1 MLRVTCASS
10 SAKQTISR
18 LSRTKRSNVRI
29 RSYKSP
35 STSYGS
41 HVHGPQCASTSKKRI
56 GTSCINHRI
65 AFESS
70 PISFESRRLF
80 SLRIF
85 SKESIDPVIKDSNSN
100 DITKGNGEKSSISE
114 YNSLP
119 TLLHNRYK
127 QIAKRWP
134 KHKNYSFE
142 KVLLKDGN
150 LTTWRASFLC
160 PITGI
165 RIHSGTLRDENFY
178 VGDRISDVFSDG
190 GKLSYRTPS
199 VAKRVCA
206 ATVADC
212 LFPDARRYCEEDPSV
227 DLHTA
232 IIKAM
237 NGNEI
242 GTLHSIPQFV
252 HNRYEEIAKRGPKHE
267 NYSFEKVLL
276 KDGNL
281 ITWKASFLCPITGIR
296 IHSGT
301 LRNEKSFLGDRI
313 SDVLSDGGEISYRS
327 QYVAKRVCAA
337 TVADY
342 LAANDIKHAIPGTYQ
357 YCEEDPNVD
366 LHAAIRESNM
376 GTNAD
381 TNKDAFTEAP
391 ASASLC
397 TLVQQQQ
404 NVSDVSEEKS
414 YVFPTKGAVKRFE
427 NPMSALFHLH
437 RLYNPKDLKAAAVND
452 GLTYK
457 SISHRGIDGSERI
470 YWTSE
475 FRSPVTSEIFSAGN
489 SIGQDSICVDGKA
502 YYGGK
507 KAAKAA
513 VLSRAVDCFVHRQG
527 WINHDSASE
536 PYQFPSDYL
545 EGVSYEPFCL
555 DTPYDSSADVKICL
569 DPIRESNMGTNADTN
584 KDAFTEAPA
593 SASLCT
599 LVQQQQNVSDVSE
612 EKSYVFPTKGA
623 VKRFENPMSALFHLH
638 RLYNPKD
645 LKAAAVNDGLT
656 YKSISHRGID
666 GSERIYWTSEFRSPV
681 TSEIFSAGNSI
692 GQDSIC
698 VDGKAYYGGKKA
710 AKAAVLSRAVDCFVH
725 RQGWINHDSASEPYQ
740 FPSDYLEGVSYEPF
754 CLDTPY
760 DSSADVKICL
770 DPFVPPPRKE
780 NTSETLVTAKSV
792 VYNSYQKVL
801 REAINQDCFVTE
813 SIDVDIN
820 GEIVPY
826 WTSTFECPITGRLFG
841 TGTLIYADEDPYDE
855 SSFPTMQ
862 VVGGVICYSNQ
873 KLAEHACAGRTFD
886 ILSASNFFS
895 SFGANNHYEVPQFCQ
910 EDPNSDEEECEEV
923 DEFVIETIPFA
934 GNFGLDGST
943 CRTTMDVILD
953 TWAEHSSNR
962 ANDLL
967 SGDPISTA
975 VSWIENMQAEAD
987 GLLSR
992 NTPTALSSLRQ
1003 STVSTFSCNAILK
1016 ALANCKKPGAD
1027 DDIRQLSRKILSLM
1041 IDLSRDRSEVTALS
1055 CSPDVTTFNL
1065 FIPCIR
1071 STALRKS
1078 AEEAEA
1084 FLEDMLNG
1092 RPYKGFGLPK
1102 PDSNTFNTVM
1112 KQWQSVPDEE
1122 KQDHISRLFL
1132 MLEAKMTPLNTLG
1145 PNKETFMIALR
1156 SLASERRDETS
1167 PFIFNPE
1174 KAQKWI
1180 DCMEKH
1186 ALQSNE
1192 ENMTIDADVYNAA
1205 LPCESYKTDV
1215 QKQTFPSRLSAGNI
1229 IRHNACNVEKWF
1241 RSMQRISSE
1250 EGKQFVAPNRST
1262 YESVIQAWVQNK
1274 SKEGLANA
1282 EKWAFEAVDD
1292 PNIYP
1297 RIDMFRTLIEAW
1309 AHSGDESSPMKIQTL
1324 IERLDALSK
1333 TIPELEPDGNLRSLT
1348 ITAWRN
1354 YQLRYGDKSSTV
1366 GHPSD
1371 LQGIG
1376 PECMAYL
1383 TSIVDKNE
1391 DNILQG
1397 GVFELLIDI
1406 WSDTSSLQR
1415 TSRDDAFNRAGGMID
1430 TIDIYYKY
1438 IDSYNLKNPSSDNGI
1453 SESDKRTTQLFDTRY
1468 EKHLS
1473 IISDGDSIF
1482 EKLIKSML
1490 SVAGPDEALS
1500 KEIAD
1505 EYFHKIE
1512 SYLSRRD
1519 KFQRGLSSSE
1529 LELDAGQRLPL
1540 FPEAL
1545 FQETMNFS
1553 KYLISPTRNGDAVK
1567 VAMDIFHCTLRQLKQ
1582 DAISQTQAIAMYS
1595 LVIDVFDTVVSNQ
1608 TEKSLLMN
1616 RILKNILE
1624 SNPKNE
1630 TIVSAIKRK
1639 IPDEVD
1645 LKETL
1650 QQATSS
1656 PSMRTKKRK
1665 RTKRKKRV

>member
-489 SIGQDSICVDGKA
+489 SIGQDSI
-502 YYGGK
+502 Y
-507 KAAKAA
+507 
-513 VLSRAVDCFVHRQG
+513 
-527 WINHDSASE
+527 
-536 PYQFPSDYL
+536 
-545 EGVSYEPFCL
+545 
-555 DTPYDSSADVKICL
+555 
-569 DPIRESNMGTNADTN
+569 
-584 KDAFTEAPA
+584 
-593 SASLCT
+593 
-599 LVQQQQNVSDVSE
+599 
-612 EKSYVFPTKGA
+612 
-623 VKRFENPMSALFHLH
+623 
-638 RLYNPKD
+638 
-645 LKAAAVNDGLT
+645 
-656 YKSISHRGID
+656 
-666 GSERIYWTSEFRSPV
+666 
-681 TSEIFSAGNSI
+681 
-692 GQDSIC
+692 

>member
-536 PYQFPSDYL
+536 PY
-545 EGVSYEPFCL
+545 
-555 DTPYDSSADVKICL
+555 
-569 DPIRESNMGTNADTN
+569 R
-584 KDAFTEAPA
+584 
-593 SASLCT
+593 
-599 LVQQQQNVSDVSE
+599 
-612 EKSYVFPTKGA
+612 
-623 VKRFENPMSALFHLH
+623 
-638 RLYNPKD
+638 
-645 LKAAAVNDGLT
+645 
-656 YKSISHRGID
+656 
-666 GSERIYWTSEFRSPV
+666 
-681 TSEIFSAGNSI
+681 
-692 GQDSIC
+692 
-698 VDGKAYYGGKKA
+698 
-710 AKAAVLSRAVDCFVH
+710 
-725 RQGWINHDSASEPYQ
+725 

-1102 PDSNTFNTVM
+1102 PDSNTFNAVM

-1512 SYLSRRD
+1512 AYLSRRD

>member
-414 YVFPTKGAVKRFE
+414 YIFPTKGAVKRFE
-427 NPMSALFHLH
+427 NPISALFYLH

-489 SIGQDSICVDGKA
+489 SIGQDSI
-502 YYGGK
+502 Y
-507 KAAKAA
+507 
-513 VLSRAVDCFVHRQG
+513 
-527 WINHDSASE
+527 
-536 PYQFPSDYL
+536 
-545 EGVSYEPFCL
+545 
-555 DTPYDSSADVKICL
+555 
-569 DPIRESNMGTNADTN
+569 
-584 KDAFTEAPA
+584 
-593 SASLCT
+593 
-599 LVQQQQNVSDVSE
+599 
-612 EKSYVFPTKGA
+612 
-623 VKRFENPMSALFHLH
+623 
-638 RLYNPKD
+638 
-645 LKAAAVNDGLT
+645 
-656 YKSISHRGID
+656 
-666 GSERIYWTSEFRSPV
+666 
-681 TSEIFSAGNSI
+681 
-692 GQDSIC
+692 

-1102 PDSNTFNTVM
+1102 PDSNTFNAVM

-1512 SYLSRRD
+1512 AYLSRRD

>member
-41 HVHGPQCASTSKKRI
+41 HVHGPLCASTSNIRI
-56 GTSCINHRI
+56 GTSCINLRI

-80 SLRIF
+80 SLRIV

-165 RIHSGTLRDENFY
+165 RIHSGTLRDEKFY

-237 NGNEI
+237 NGNKI
-242 GTLHSIPQFV
+242 GTFHSIPQFV

-296 IHSGT
+296 IQSGT
-301 LRNEKSFLGDRI
+301 LRDEKSFLGDRI

-342 LAANDIKHAIPGTYQ
+342 LAANDIRHAIPGTYQ

-404 NVSDVSEEKS
+404 NVSDVSEETS

-427 NPMSALFHLH
+427 NPISALFYLH
-437 RLYNPKDLKAAAVND
+437 RLYNPKDLKAKSVND
-452 GLTYK
+452 GLTYT

-475 FRSPVTSEIFSAGN
+475 FRSPITSEIFSAGN

-536 PYQFPSDYL
+536 PY
-545 EGVSYEPFCL
+545 
-555 DTPYDSSADVKICL
+555 
-569 DPIRESNMGTNADTN
+569 R
-584 KDAFTEAPA
+584 
-593 SASLCT
+593 
-599 LVQQQQNVSDVSE
+599 
-612 EKSYVFPTKGA
+612 
-623 VKRFENPMSALFHLH
+623 
-638 RLYNPKD
+638 
-645 LKAAAVNDGLT
+645 
-656 YKSISHRGID
+656 
-666 GSERIYWTSEFRSPV
+666 
-681 TSEIFSAGNSI
+681 
-692 GQDSIC
+692 
-698 VDGKAYYGGKKA
+698 
-710 AKAAVLSRAVDCFVH
+710 
-725 RQGWINHDSASEPYQ
+725 

-895 SFGANNHYEVPQFCQ
+895 SFGANNYYEVPQFCQ
-910 EDPNSDEEECEEV
+910 EDPNLDEEECEEV
-923 DEFVIETIPFA
+923 DEFVIEAIPFA

-962 ANDLL
+962 ANDLP

-987 GLLSR
+987 GLVSP

-1016 ALANCKKPGAD
+1016 ALANCTKPGTD

-1041 IDLSRDRSEVTALS
+1041 IDLSRNRSKVTALS

-1071 STALRKS
+1071 STAPRKS

-1102 PDSNTFNTVM
+1102 PDSNTFNAVM
-1112 KQWQSVPDEE
+1112 KQWQSVPDDE

-1132 MLEAKMTPLNTLG
+1132 MLEAEMTPSNTLA
-1145 PNKETFMIALR
+1145 PNKQTFMIALR

-1215 QKQTFPSRLSAGNI
+1215 QKQTFPSKLSAGNI
-1229 IRHNACNVEKWF
+1229 IRQNACNVEKWF

-1309 AHSGDESSPMKIQTL
+1309 AQSGDESSPMKIQTL

-1348 ITAWRN
+1348 IAAWRN

-1366 GHPSD
+1366 GYPSD
-1371 LQGIG
+1371 LQEIG

-1397 GVFELLIDI
+1397 DVFELLIDI
-1406 WSDTSSLQR
+1406 WLDTSSLQR
-1415 TSRDDAFNRAGGMID
+1415 TSRDDAFNRARGMID

-1438 IDSYNLKNPSSDNGI
+1438 IDSYNLKNPSSDNRI
-1453 SESDKRTTQLFDTRY
+1453 SESDKKTTQLFDTRY

-1490 SVAGPDEALS
+1490 SVAGPDEALR
-1500 KEIAD
+1500 KDIAD

-1512 SYLSRRD
+1512 AYLSRRD
-1519 KFQRGLSSSE
+1519 KFQRGLSSNE

-1545 FQETMNFS
+1545 FQETMNCS

-1608 TEKSLLMN
+1608 IEKSLLMN

-1624 SNPKNE
+1624 SNPKNK

-1650 QQATSS
+1650 QQASSS

>member
-489 SIGQDSICVDGKA
+489 SIGQDSI
-502 YYGGK
+502 Y
-507 KAAKAA
+507 
-513 VLSRAVDCFVHRQG
+513 
-527 WINHDSASE
+527 
-536 PYQFPSDYL
+536 
-545 EGVSYEPFCL
+545 
-555 DTPYDSSADVKICL
+555 
-569 DPIRESNMGTNADTN
+569 
-584 KDAFTEAPA
+584 
-593 SASLCT
+593 
-599 LVQQQQNVSDVSE
+599 
-612 EKSYVFPTKGA
+612 
-623 VKRFENPMSALFHLH
+623 
-638 RLYNPKD
+638 
-645 LKAAAVNDGLT
+645 
-656 YKSISHRGID
+656 
-666 GSERIYWTSEFRSPV
+666 
-681 TSEIFSAGNSI
+681 
-692 GQDSIC
+692 

-855 SSFPTMQ
+855 LSFPTMQ

-1102 PDSNTFNTVM
+1102 PDSNTFNAVM

-1512 SYLSRRD
+1512 AYLSRRD

>member
-414 YVFPTKGAVKRFE
+414 YIFPTKGAVKRFE
-427 NPMSALFHLH
+427 NPISALFYLH
-437 RLYNPKDLKAAAVND
+437 RLYNPKDLKA
-452 GLTYK
+452 K
-457 SISHRGIDGSERI
+457 S
-470 YWTSE
+470 
-475 FRSPVTSEIFSAGN
+475 
-489 SIGQDSICVDGKA
+489 
-502 YYGGK
+502 
-507 KAAKAA
+507 
-513 VLSRAVDCFVHRQG
+513 
-527 WINHDSASE
+527 
-536 PYQFPSDYL
+536 
-545 EGVSYEPFCL
+545 
-555 DTPYDSSADVKICL
+555 
-569 DPIRESNMGTNADTN
+569 
-584 KDAFTEAPA
+584 
-593 SASLCT
+593 
-599 LVQQQQNVSDVSE
+599 
-612 EKSYVFPTKGA
+612 
-623 VKRFENPMSALFHLH
+623 
-638 RLYNPKD
+638 
-645 LKAAAVNDGLT
+645 VNDGLT

-1102 PDSNTFNTVM
+1102 PDSNTFNAVM

-1512 SYLSRRD
+1512 AYLSRRD

>member
-414 YVFPTKGAVKRFE
+414 YIFPTKGAVKRFE
-427 NPMSALFHLH
+427 NPISALFYLH
-437 RLYNPKDLKAAAVND
+437 RLYNPKDLKA
-452 GLTYK
+452 K
-457 SISHRGIDGSERI
+457 S
-470 YWTSE
+470 
-475 FRSPVTSEIFSAGN
+475 
-489 SIGQDSICVDGKA
+489 
-502 YYGGK
+502 
-507 KAAKAA
+507 
-513 VLSRAVDCFVHRQG
+513 
-527 WINHDSASE
+527 
-536 PYQFPSDYL
+536 
-545 EGVSYEPFCL
+545 
-555 DTPYDSSADVKICL
+555 
-569 DPIRESNMGTNADTN
+569 
-584 KDAFTEAPA
+584 
-593 SASLCT
+593 
-599 LVQQQQNVSDVSE
+599 
-612 EKSYVFPTKGA
+612 
-623 VKRFENPMSALFHLH
+623 
-638 RLYNPKD
+638 
-645 LKAAAVNDGLT
+645 VNDGLT

>member
-536 PYQFPSDYL
+536 PY
-545 EGVSYEPFCL
+545 
-555 DTPYDSSADVKICL
+555 
-569 DPIRESNMGTNADTN
+569 R
-584 KDAFTEAPA
+584 
-593 SASLCT
+593 
-599 LVQQQQNVSDVSE
+599 
-612 EKSYVFPTKGA
+612 
-623 VKRFENPMSALFHLH
+623 
-638 RLYNPKD
+638 
-645 LKAAAVNDGLT
+645 
-656 YKSISHRGID
+656 
-666 GSERIYWTSEFRSPV
+666 
-681 TSEIFSAGNSI
+681 
-692 GQDSIC
+692 
-698 VDGKAYYGGKKA
+698 
-710 AKAAVLSRAVDCFVH
+710 
-725 RQGWINHDSASEPYQ
+725 

-770 DPFVPPPRKE
+770 DPFIPPPRKE

-1102 PDSNTFNTVM
+1102 PDSNTFNAVM

-1512 SYLSRRD
+1512 AYLSRRD